1 MLAASVIAFFA
12 FYVLA
17 EKFGVLD
24 DDDERLYRAS
34 SSYMPVSSSCA
45 RKPVMYSFVC
55 VSVPV
60 LILDIF
66 HFTDLWPFGRPD
78 FYAQRRGQCQ

>member
-1 MLAASVIAFFA
+1 
-12 FYVLA
+12 
-17 EKFGVLD
+17 
-24 DDDERLYRAS
+24 
-34 SSYMPVSSSCA
+34 MPVSSSCA